1 MCYHARLLNRFFTGS
16 SMKNAASYQSINVNM
31 KKTLIAHA
39 EYGGERP
46 LFGLCDAK
54 LEHVVIHPGESS
66 LKQCARLEVEQCE
79 FNGKYPFWHNEDC
92 LIHDCI
98 FREGGRAAIWY
109 SRNLEMRDTLVEA
122 PKMFR
127 DMQGLKLQRVRMP
140 HALETLWHCWDVQL
154 DEVEIHQGDYL
165 FMHSGDIRVN
175 RLLLNGNYS
184 FQYCRNVEI
193 RNSEL
198 HSKDAFW
205 NTENVTVY
213 DSLLDGEYLGWH
225 SKNLRLVNCRI
236 AGTQPLCYA
245 KGLVLENCSFAED
258 CDLAFEYTDLQ
269 ADIVGRIHSIKNPAG
284 GRVLADEVGEII
296 INEYCPAPGACCIET
311 RN

>member
-1 MCYHARLLNRFFTGS
+1 MS
-16 SMKNAASYQSINVNM
+16 
-31 KKTLIAHA
+31 KTLIANK
-39 EYGGERP
+39 EYEGERP

-54 LEHVVIHPGESS
+54 LERVIIHPGESA
-66 LKQCARLEVEQCE
+66 LKQCARLEVENCE

-92 LIHDCI
+92 LIHDCL

-109 SRNLEMRDTLVEA
+109 SRRLEMRDTLVEA

-127 DMQGLKLQRVRMP
+127 DMEGLKVQRVRMP
-140 HALETLWHCWDVQL
+140 HALETLWHCREVEL
-154 DEVEIHQGDYL
+154 DEVEISQGDYL
-165 FMHSGDIRVN
+165 FMDSADIRVK
-175 RLLLNGNYS
+175 RLTLNGNYS

-193 RNSEL
+193 HDSIL

-225 SKNLRLVNCRI
+225 SHNLRLVNCRI

-245 KGLVLENCSFAED
+245 HNLVLENCSFAED

-269 ADIVGRIHSIKNPAG
+269 ADIIGRIHSIKNPAG
-284 GRVLADEVGEII
+284 GSIVADEVGEII
-296 INEYCPAPGACCIET
+296 TNEYCPSPGACRIQLRT
-311 RN
+311 K

>member
-1 MCYHARLLNRFFTGS
+1 MN
-16 SMKNAASYQSINVNM
+16 
-31 KKTLIAHA
+31 KTIISHA

-46 LFGLCDAK
+46 LFGLHDAK
-54 LEHVVIHPGESS
+54 LNHVVIHPGESS
-66 LKQCARLEVEQCE
+66 LKQCARLEVEHCE

-92 LIHDCI
+92 LIHDCL

-109 SRNLEMRDTLVEA
+109 TRRLEMRDTLVEA

-127 DMQGLKLQRVRMP
+127 DMQGLKLRRVRMP
-140 HALETLWHCWDVQL
+140 HALETLWHCFEVDMEEVQI
-154 DEVEIHQGDYL
+154 EQGDYL
-165 FMHSGDIRVN
+165 FMHSGDIVAK
-175 RLLLNGNYS
+175 RLTLHGNYS

-193 RNSEL
+193 HDSEL

-213 DSLLDGEYLGWH
+213 NSLLDGEYLGWH
-225 SKNLRLVNCRI
+225 SRNLRLVNCRI

-245 KGLVLENCSFAED
+245 KGLVLENCSFADD

-269 ADIVGRIHSIKNPAG
+269 ADIQGRIHSIKNPTEG
-284 GRVLADEVGEII
+284 SIVADDIGEVIL
-296 INEYCPAPGACCIET
+296 NEYCLPPANCAIRT
-311 RN
+311 RH

>member
-1 MCYHARLLNRFFTGS
+1 MNNS
-16 SMKNAASYQSINVNM
+16 
-31 KKTLIAHA
+31 LISNA

-46 LFGLCDAK
+46 LFGLHDAR
-54 LEHVVIHPGESS
+54 LDHVTIHPGESA
-66 LKQCARLEVEQCE
+66 LKQCSRLVVSHCS
-79 FNGKYPFWHNEDC
+79 FNGKYPFWHNSDC

-109 SRNLEMRDTLVEA
+109 SHRITMRDTLVEA

-127 DMQGLKLQRVRMP
+127 DMTGLSLQRVKMP
-140 HALETLWHCWDVQL
+140 HALETLWNCSEVSLEDVQI
-154 DEVEIHQGDYL
+154 DQGDYL
-165 FMHSGDIRVN
+165 FMHSDNIRVDQ
-175 RLLLNGNYS
+175 LTLHGNYS

-193 RNSEL
+193 RNSVL

-205 NTENVTVY
+205 NTKNVTVY

-225 SKNLRLVNCRI
+225 SENLRLVRCRI

-245 KGLVLENCSFAED
+245 TNLIMEDCTMAED

-269 ADIVGRIHSIKNPAG
+269 ADISGPVHSIKNPAG
-284 GRVLADEVGEII
+284 GCISADSIGDII
-296 INEYCPAPGACCIET
+296 INEYCPAPGACKVIT
-311 RN
+311 KA